1 MIPTETITD
10 ALAADLRESFLTTA
24 PLEAF
29 EGSRALLSVE
39 GGDLPCPRLVFTCGD
54 ARRVQG
60 MDNTARIPF
69 AIDYTTSIDRTI
81 PDQHREAAGKISTW
95 LISLK
100 SHRRDLLSTRLY
112 LHDIY
117 TLQPLAARPTNER
130 EATTTMRG
138 EAVVTLAEVELD

>member
-10 ALAADLRESFLTTA
+10 ALAADLRESFLAAA
-24 PLEAF
+24 PLGAF

-39 GGDLPCPRLVFTCGD
+39 NGELPCPRLVFTCGD

-69 AIDYTTSIDRTI
+69 SIDYTTSIDRTI
-81 PDQHREAAGKISTW
+81 PEQHRTAAGLLSAWI
-95 LISLK
+95 IGLK
-100 SHRRDLLSTRLY
+100 TRRRALLSTRLY

-130 EATTTMRG
+130 EATTTFRG
-138 EAVVTLAEVELD
+138 EAVVTLAEVVIA